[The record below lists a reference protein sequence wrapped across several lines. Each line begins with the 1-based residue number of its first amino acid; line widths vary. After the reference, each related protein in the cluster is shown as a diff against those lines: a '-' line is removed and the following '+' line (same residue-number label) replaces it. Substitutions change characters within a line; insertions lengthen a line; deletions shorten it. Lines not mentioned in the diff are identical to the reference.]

1 MKPKEHKKGVYDIVL
16 CYIIQCKMKLQDI
29 KKIGVAGGGT
39 MGSGIAQ
46 IFAQN
51 GYEVVVTDIA
61 EEFLENTKRII
72 LLNQKTLIKEGL
84 LTTKQAEESLKRISY
99 STDKGVFA
107 DADLII
113 EAIIEKIYIKQDYW
127 KEVEEIA
134 PNNCIFATN
143 TSGLS
148 INEICSKLDNKKR
161 FIGMHWWNPPHIIPL
176 IELIKNDETSDET
189 VQVLK
194 EIVEKIGKESV
205 VVLKDVNG
213 FIGNR
218 IQFAVYREAL
228 KIVEDGIA
236 SVEDVDKAMKFGPG
250 FRYPVLGP
258 FETAD
263 LGGLDTFYYIS
274 SYLFND
280 LSDIKKPTKL
290 QQEKMDNNDLGVK
303 TGKGW
308 YDYSDGKGEEAMAR
322 RDENFYKM
330 LKSIHSKKQIDSVNS
345 VP

>member
-1 MKPKEHKKGVYDIVL
+1 ME
-16 CYIIQCKMKLQDI
+16 I
-29 KKIGVAGGGT
+29 KQNYWLEVE
-39 MGSGIAQ
+39 GIA
-46 IFAQN
+46 
-51 GYEVVVTDIA
+51 
-61 EEFLENTKRII
+61 
-72 LLNQKTLIKEGL
+72 KE
-84 LTTKQAEESLKRISY
+84 
-99 STDKGVFA
+99 D
-107 DADLII
+107 
-113 EAIIEKIYIKQDYW
+113 
-127 KEVEEIA
+127 
-134 PNNCIFATN
+134 CIFATN

-148 INEICSKLDNKKR
+148 INGICSKLNNKKR

-176 IELIKNDETSDET
+176 IELIMADDTSDET

-194 EIVEKIGKESV
+194 ELVDKVGKESV

-236 SVEDVDKAMKFGPG
+236 TIEDVDKAMKYGPG

-258 FETAD
+258 FETSD

-274 SYLFND
+274 SYLFNE
-280 LSDIKKPTKL
+280 LSDVKEPTKL
-290 QQEKMDNNDLGVK
+290 QQEMMDNNNLGVK

-322 RDENFYKM
+322 RDKNFYKM
-330 LKSIHSKKQIDSVNS
+330 LKHIHNS
-345 VP
+345 

>member
-1 MKPKEHKKGVYDIVL
+1 
-16 CYIIQCKMKLQDI
+16 MKLDDI

-46 IFAQN
+46 IFAQH

-61 EEFLENTKRII
+61 DKFLENTKRII
-72 LLNQKTLIKEGL
+72 LLNQKTLIEEGL
-84 LTTKQAEESLKRISY
+84 LTEEEAERALTHISFT
-99 STDKGVFA
+99 TDKNIFKDV
-107 DADLII
+107 DLIV
-113 EAIIEKIYIKQDYW
+113 EAIIEKMEIKQNYW
-127 KEVEEIA
+127 LEVEAIA
-134 PNNCIFATN
+134 KEDCIFATN

-148 INEICSKLDNKKR
+148 INGICSKINNKKR

-176 IELIKNDETSDET
+176 IELIKADETSDET
-189 VQVLK
+189 IQVLK
-194 EIVEKIGKESV
+194 ELVDKIGKESV

-236 SVEDVDKAMKFGPG
+236 TIEDVDKAMKYGPG

-258 FETAD
+258 FETSD

-274 SYLFND
+274 SYLFNE
-280 LSDIKKPTKL
+280 LSDAKKPTKL
-290 QQEKMDNNDLGVK
+290 QQEMMDNNNLGVK

-308 YDYSDGKGEEAMAR
+308 YDYSNGKGEEAMAR
-322 RDENFYKM
+322 RDKNFYKM
-330 LKSIHSKKQIDSVNS
+330 LKHIHNN
-345 VP
+345 

>member
-1 MKPKEHKKGVYDIVL
+1 
-16 CYIIQCKMKLQDI
+16 MKLEDI

-61 EEFLENTKRII
+61 EKFLENTKRII

-84 LTTKQAEESLKRISY
+84 LTEEQAVESLKHISF
-99 STDKGVFA
+99 STDKSVFV

-113 EAIIEKIYIKQDYW
+113 EAIIEKMEIKQDYW
-127 KEVEEIA
+127 KEVESIA
-134 PNNCIFATN
+134 PETCIFATN

-148 INEICSKLDNKKR
+148 INGICSKLNNKAR

-176 IELIKNDETSDET
+176 IELIKNDETSDE
-189 VQVLK
+189 VVEVLK
-194 EIVEKIGKESV
+194 QLVDKVGKESV

-228 KIVEDGIA
+228 KIVEEGVA
-236 SVEDVDKAMKFGPG
+236 TVEDVDKAMKFGPG

-280 LSDIKKPTKL
+280 LSDVKEPTKL
-290 QQEKMDNNDLGVK
+290 QQEKMDNNTLGVK

-322 RDENFYKM
+322 REENFFKM
-330 LKSIHSKKQIDSVNS
+330 LKNIHKK
-345 VP
+345 

>member
-1 MKPKEHKKGVYDIVL
+1 ME
-16 CYIIQCKMKLQDI
+16 LQNI

-51 GYEVVVTDIA
+51 GYRVVVTDIA
-61 EEFLENTKRII
+61 EKFLENTKRII
-72 LLNQKTLIKEGL
+72 QLNQKTLIKEGL
-84 LTTKQAEESLKRISY
+84 LTQDEADQALKLITY
-99 STDKGVFA
+99 STDNNVFA
-107 DADLII
+107 DADLIV
-113 EAIIEKIYIKQDYW
+113 EAIIEKMDIKQEFW
-127 KEVEEIA
+127 KEVEKIA
-134 PNNCIFATN
+134 PENCIFATN

-148 INEICSKLDNKKR
+148 INGICSKLENKKR

-176 IELIKNDETSDET
+176 IELIKNDETSDEI
-189 VQVLK
+189 VGVLK
-194 EIVEKIGKESV
+194 ELVDKIGKESV

-236 SVEDVDKAMKFGPG
+236 TVEDVDKAMKFGPG

-258 FETAD
+258 FETSD

-274 SYLFND
+274 SYLFNE
-280 LSDIKKPTKL
+280 LSDVKHPTKL
-290 QQEKMDNNDLGVK
+290 QQEKLDNNHLGVK

-308 YDYSDGKGEEAMAR
+308 YDYSEGKGEEAMAR
-322 RDENFYKM
+322 RDRNLFKM
-330 LKSIHSKKQIDSVNS
+330 LKNIHNK
-345 VP
+345 

>member
-1 MKPKEHKKGVYDIVL
+1 
-16 CYIIQCKMKLQDI
+16 
-29 KKIGVAGGGT
+29 

-46 IFAQN
+46 IFALH
-51 GYEVVVTDIA
+51 GFEVVITDID
-61 EEFLENTKRII
+61 EKLLENTKRII
-72 LLNQKTLIKEGL
+72 LLNQKTLINEGL
-84 LTTKQAEESLKRISY
+84 LTKGKAEEALKKISF

-107 DADLII
+107 DTDLII
-113 EAIIEKIYIKQDYW
+113 EAIIEKMDIKQDYW
-127 KEVEEIA
+127 KEVETIA
-134 PNNCIFATN
+134 KEDCIFATN

-148 INEICSKLDNKKR
+148 INGICSKINNKKR
-161 FIGMHWWNPPHIIPL
+161 FIGMHLWNPPHIIPL
-176 IELIKNDETSDET
+176 IELIKADETTDET
-189 VQVLK
+189 VNSLK
-194 EIVEKIGKESV
+194 ELVDKIGKESV

-236 SVEDVDKAMKFGPG
+236 TVEDVDKAMKFGPG

-274 SYLFND
+274 SYLFNE
-280 LSDIKKPTKL
+280 LSDAKQPTKL
-290 QQEKMDNNDLGVK
+290 QQELMDNNSLGIK

-308 YDYSDGKGEEAMAR
+308 YDYSEGKGEEAMAR
-322 RDENFYKM
+322 RDKNFYKM
-330 LKSIHSKKQIDSVNS
+330 LKHIHNI
-345 VP
+345 

>member
-1 MKPKEHKKGVYDIVL
+1 ML
-16 CYIIQCKMKLQDI
+16 KLQDI
-29 KKIGVAGGGT
+29 RKIGVAGGGT

-46 IFAQN
+46 IFAQH

-61 EEFLENTKRII
+61 DKFLENTKRLIS
-72 LLNQKTLIKEGL
+72 LNQKTLINEGL
-84 LTTKQAEESLKRISY
+84 LTEEDAQESIKHISFT
-99 STDKGVFA
+99 TDKNVFK
-107 DADLII
+107 DVDMIV
-113 EAIIEKIYIKQDYW
+113 EAIIEKMEIKQNYW
-127 KEVEEIA
+127 QEVEAIA
-134 PNNCIFATN
+134 KDDCIFATN

-148 INEICSKLDNKKR
+148 INGICNKVENKKR

-176 IELIKNDETSDET
+176 IELVKADETSDET
-189 VQVLK
+189 VQLLK
-194 EIVEKIGKESV
+194 ELVEKIGKESV

-228 KIVEDGIA
+228 KIVEEGIA
-236 SVEDVDKAMKFGPG
+236 TVEDVDKAMKYGPG

-263 LGGLDTFYYIS
+263 MGGLDTFYYIS
-274 SYLFND
+274 TYLFNE
-280 LSDIKKPTKL
+280 LSDVKNPTKL
-290 QQEKMDNNDLGVK
+290 QLEHMDNNNLGVK

-330 LKSIHSKKQIDSVNS
+330 LKHIRNS
-345 VP
+345 

>member
-1 MKPKEHKKGVYDIVL
+1 ML
-16 CYIIQCKMKLQDI
+16 KLQDI

-46 IFAQN
+46 IFAQH
-51 GYEVVVTDIA
+51 GYEVVVIDIA
-61 EEFLENTKRII
+61 EQFLENTKRIVS
-72 LLNQKTLIKEGL
+72 LNQKTLINEGL
-84 LTTKQAEESLKRISY
+84 LTREEALESLKHISY
-99 STDKGVFA
+99 TTDKNAFKDV
-107 DADLII
+107 DLIV
-113 EAIIEKIYIKQDYW
+113 EAIIEKMEIKQNYW
-127 KEVEEIA
+127 LEVETIA
-134 PNNCIFATN
+134 KYDCIFSTN

-148 INEICSKLDNKKR
+148 INGICSKLSNKKR
-161 FIGMHWWNPPHIIPL
+161 FVGMHWWNPPHIIPL
-176 IELIKNDETSDET
+176 IELIKADETSDEV

-194 EIVEKIGKESV
+194 ELVEKIGKESV

-228 KIVEDGIA
+228 KIVEEGIA
-236 SVEDVDKAMKFGPG
+236 TIEDVDKAMKYGPG

-274 SYLFND
+274 SYLFNE
-280 LSDIKKPTKL
+280 LSDRKEPTRL
-290 QQEKMDNNDLGVK
+290 QQEMMDNNNLGIK

-308 YDYSDGKGEEAMAR
+308 YDYSDGKDEEAMAK
-322 RDENFYKM
+322 RDTNFYKM
-330 LKSIHSKKQIDSVNS
+330 LKHIHKNT
-345 VP
+345 

>member
-1 MKPKEHKKGVYDIVL
+1 
-16 CYIIQCKMKLQDI
+16 MKLEDI

-46 IFAQN
+46 IFAQH

-61 EEFLENTKRII
+61 EKFLENTKRII

-84 LTTKQAEESLKRISY
+84 LTEEQAEESLKLISF
-99 STDKGVFA
+99 STDKSVFA
-107 DADLII
+107 DADLIV
-113 EAIIEKIYIKQDYW
+113 EAIIEKMEIKQNYW
-127 KEVEEIA
+127 KEVEGIA
-134 PNNCIFATN
+134 PETCIFATN

-148 INEICSKLDNKKR
+148 INGICSKLNNKKR

-176 IELIKNDETSDET
+176 IELIKNEETSEET

-194 EIVEKIGKESV
+194 DLVDKIGKESV

-228 KIVEDGIA
+228 KIIEDGVATI
-236 SVEDVDKAMKFGPG
+236 EDVDKAMKFGPG
-250 FRYPVLGP
+250 FRYPAIGP
-258 FETAD
+258 FETSD

-280 LSDIKKPTKL
+280 LSDVKAPTKL
-290 QQEKMDNNDLGVK
+290 QQEKMDNGDLGVK

-322 RDENFYKM
+322 RDENFFRMYKAY
-330 LKSIHSKKQIDSVNS
+330 INSKYKK
-345 VP
+345 

>member
-1 MKPKEHKKGVYDIVL
+1 
-16 CYIIQCKMKLQDI
+16 MKLQDI

-46 IFAQN
+46 IFAQH

-61 EEFLENTKRII
+61 EKFLENTKRII
-72 LLNQKTLIKEGL
+72 SLNQKTLINEGL
-84 LTTKQAEESLKRISY
+84 LTEEDAEESLKHISY
-99 STDKGVFA
+99 STDKDVFKNV
-107 DADLII
+107 DLIV
-113 EAIIEKIYIKQDYW
+113 EAIIEKMEIKQNYW
-127 KEVEEIA
+127 LEVENIA
-134 PNNCIFATN
+134 REDCIFATN

-148 INEICSKLDNKKR
+148 INGICSKLNNKNR

-176 IELIKNDETSDET
+176 IELIKADDTSDET

-194 EIVEKIGKESV
+194 ELVDKIGKESV

-218 IQFAVYREAL
+218 IQFSVYREAL
-228 KIVEDGIA
+228 KIVEEGIA
-236 SVEDVDKAMKFGPG
+236 TIEDVDKAMKYGPG

-274 SYLFND
+274 SYLFNE
-280 LSDIKKPTKL
+280 LSDSKEPTKL
-290 QQEKMDNNDLGVK
+290 QQEMMDNNNLGVK

-308 YDYSDGKGEEAMAR
+308 YDYSEGKGDEAMAK
-322 RDENFYKM
+322 RDANFYKM
-330 LKSIHSKKQIDSVNS
+330 LKHIHNS
-345 VP
+345 

>member
-1 MKPKEHKKGVYDIVL
+1 
-16 CYIIQCKMKLQDI
+16 MKLQDI

-51 GYEVVVTDIA
+51 GYEVIVTDIA
-61 EEFLENTKRII
+61 DKYLENTKMII
-72 LLNQKTLIKEGL
+72 SLNQKILMNEGL
-84 LTTKQAEESLKRISY
+84 LTEEEAQESLKHISY
-99 STDKGVFA
+99 TTDKGVFK
-107 DADLII
+107 DVDLIV
-113 EAIIEKIYIKQDYW
+113 EAIIEKMEIKQDYW
-127 KEVEEIA
+127 LEVEGIA
-134 PNNCIFATN
+134 SENCIFATN

-148 INEICSKLDNKKR
+148 INGICSKLNKKDR

-176 IELIKNDETSDET
+176 IELIKADNTSEET
-189 VQVLK
+189 VQTLK
-194 EIVEKIGKESV
+194 ELVDKVGKESV

-236 SVEDVDKAMKFGPG
+236 TIEDVDKAMKYGPG

-258 FETAD
+258 FETSD

-274 SYLFND
+274 SYLFNE
-280 LSDIKKPTKL
+280 LSDEKKPTKL
-290 QQEKMDNNDLGVK
+290 QQEMMDNNNLGIK

-322 RDENFYKM
+322 RDINFFKM
-330 LKSIHSKKQIDSVNS
+330 LKNIHNQ
-345 VP
+345 

>member
-1 MKPKEHKKGVYDIVL
+1 
-16 CYIIQCKMKLQDI
+16 MKLQDI

-46 IFAQN
+46 IFAQH

-61 EEFLENTKRII
+61 DKFLENTKRII
-72 LLNQKTLIKEGL
+72 LLNQKTLINEGL
-84 LTTKQAEESLKRISY
+84 LTEEEAQESLTHISY
-99 STDKGVFA
+99 STDKNVFK
-107 DADLII
+107 DADLIV
-113 EAIIEKIYIKQDYW
+113 EAIIEKMEIKQNYW
-127 KEVEEIA
+127 LEVEGIA
-134 PNNCIFATN
+134 REDCIFATN

-148 INEICSKLDNKKR
+148 INGICSKLTNKKR

-176 IELIKNDETSDET
+176 IELIKSDETSDET

-194 EIVEKIGKESV
+194 ELVAEVGKESV

-236 SVEDVDKAMKFGPG
+236 TVEDVDKAMKYGPG

-274 SYLFND
+274 SYLFNE
-280 LSDIKKPTKL
+280 LSDVKNPTKL
-290 QQEKMDNNDLGVK
+290 QQELMDNNNLGVK
-303 TGKGW
+303 SGKGW
-308 YDYSDGKGEEAMAR
+308 YDYSEGKGEEAMSR

-330 LKSIHSKKQIDSVNS
+330 LKHIHNS
-345 VP
+345 

>member
-1 MKPKEHKKGVYDIVL
+1 MKAE
-16 CYIIQCKMKLQDI
+16 DI

-51 GYEVVVTDIA
+51 GYDVVVVDLA
-61 EEFLENTKRII
+61 EKFLENTKRII
-72 LLNQKTLIKEGL
+72 HLNQKTLINEGL
-84 LTTKQAEESLKRISY
+84 LTEKEAQDALKHISF
-99 STDKGVFA
+99 STEKKAFK

-113 EAIIEKIYIKQDYW
+113 EAIIEKMGIKQDYW
-127 KEVEEIA
+127 AEVESIA
-134 PNNCIFATN
+134 KNDCIFATN

-148 INEICSKLDNKKR
+148 INGISEKVINKKR

-176 IELIKNDETSDET
+176 IELIKADETSEET
-189 VQVLK
+189 VETLQQ
-194 EIVEKIGKESV
+194 IVDKIGKESV

-228 KIVEDGIA
+228 KIVEEGIA
-236 SVEDVDKAMKFGPG
+236 TVEDVDKAMKYGPG

-274 SYLFND
+274 SYLFNE
-280 LSDIKKPTKL
+280 LSAEKNPTKL
-290 QQEKMDNNDLGVK
+290 QQELMDNSVFGVK
-303 TGKGW
+303 SGKGW
-308 YDYSDGKGEEAMAR
+308 YDYSDGKGDEAMAR

-330 LKSIHSKKQIDSVNS
+330 LKHIHNS
-345 VP
+345 

>member
-1 MKPKEHKKGVYDIVL
+1 MSIN
-16 CYIIQCKMKLQDI
+16 I

-46 IFAQN
+46 TFAHY

-61 EEFLENTKRII
+61 EKFLENTKKII
-72 LLNQKTLIKEGL
+72 LLNQKTLISEGL
-84 LTTKQAEESLKRISY
+84 LTEEKAKEALKRISF
-99 STDKGVFA
+99 STNKGVFA
-107 DADLII
+107 DTDLII
-113 EAIIEKIYIKQDYW
+113 EAIIEKMEIKQDYW
-127 KEVEEIA
+127 KEVEKIA
-134 PNNCIFATN
+134 REDCIFATN

-148 INEICSKLDNKKR
+148 INGICSKLKNKKR

-176 IELIKNDETSDET
+176 IELIKAEETTEET
-189 VQVLK
+189 INALK
-194 EIVEKIGKESV
+194 ELVDVIGKESV

-228 KIVEDGIA
+228 KIVEEGIA
-236 SVEDVDKAMKFGPG
+236 TVEDVDKAMKFGPG

-274 SYLFND
+274 SYLFNE
-280 LSDIKKPTKL
+280 LSDAKQPTKL
-290 QQEKMDNNDLGVK
+290 QQELMDNNSLGIK

-308 YDYSDGKGEEAMAR
+308 YDYSEGKGEEALAI
-322 RDENFYKM
+322 RDKNFYKM
-330 LKSIHSKKQIDSVNS
+330 LKHIHSN
-345 VP
+345 

>member
-1 MKPKEHKKGVYDIVL
+1 
-16 CYIIQCKMKLQDI
+16 MKLEEM

-61 EEFLENTKRII
+61 EKYLENTKRII
-72 LLNQKTLIKEGL
+72 LLNQKTLISEGL
-84 LTTKQAEESLKRISY
+84 LTEEEAIESLKHISY
-99 STDKGVFA
+99 STDKKVFE
-107 DADLII
+107 DADMIV
-113 EAIIEKIYIKQDYW
+113 EAIIEKMDIKQEYW
-127 KEVEEIA
+127 KEVEGIA
-134 PNNCIFATN
+134 REDCIFATN

-148 INEICSKLDNKKR
+148 INGICKNVENKGR

-176 IELIKNDETSDET
+176 IELIKADETSEET
-189 VQVLK
+189 VLLLK
-194 EIVEKIGKESV
+194 DLVAKIGKESV

-228 KIVEDGIA
+228 KIVQDGIA
-236 SVEDVDKAMKFGPG
+236 TVEDVDKAMKYGPG

-263 LGGLDTFYYIS
+263 LGGLDTFYFIS
-274 SYLFND
+274 SYLFNE
-280 LSDIKKPTKL
+280 LSDEKKPTAL
-290 QQEKMDNNDLGVK
+290 QQELMDKGNLGVK
-303 TGKGW
+303 SGKGW
-308 YDYSDGKGEEAMAR
+308 YD
-322 RDENFYKM
+322 
-330 LKSIHSKKQIDSVNS
+330 
-345 VP
+345 

>member
-1 MKPKEHKKGVYDIVL
+1 L
-16 CYIIQCKMKLQDI
+16 KLEDI

-61 EEFLENTKRII
+61 EKYLENTKRII
-72 LLNQKTLIKEGL
+72 LLNQKTLIDERL
-84 LTTKQAEESLKRISY
+84 LTEEEAQTSLKNISY
-99 STDKGVFA
+99 STDKNVFS
-107 DADLII
+107 DADMIV
-113 EAIIEKIYIKQDYW
+113 EAIIEKMDIKQDYW
-127 KEVEEIA
+127 KEVESIA
-134 PNNCIFATN
+134 RHDCIFATN

-148 INEICSKLDNKKR
+148 INGICQKVSNKGR

-176 IELIKNDETSDET
+176 IELVKADETTEET
-189 VQVLK
+189 VNLLK
-194 EIVEKIGKESV
+194 ELVSKIGKESV

-236 SVEDVDKAMKFGPG
+236 TVEDVDKAMKYGPG

-274 SYLFND
+274 SYLFNE
-280 LSDIKKPTKL
+280 LSDEKRPTKL
-290 QQEKMDNNDLGVK
+290 QQNLMDNQMLGVK
-303 TGKGW
+303 SGRGW
-308 YDYSDGKGEEAMAR
+308 YDYSDGKGEEAMSR
-322 RDENFYKM
+322 RDKNFYKM
-330 LKSIHSKKQIDSVNS
+330 LKHIHKEKQN
-345 VP
+345 

>member
-1 MKPKEHKKGVYDIVL
+1 
-16 CYIIQCKMKLQDI
+16 MKLQDI

-46 IFAQN
+46 IFAQH
-51 GYEVVVTDIA
+51 GYEVVVTDIS
-61 EEFLENTKRII
+61 EKSLENTKRII
-72 LLNQKTLIKEGL
+72 LLNQETLISEGL
-84 LTTKQAEESLKRISY
+84 LTENQAQEALKNISF
-99 STDKGVFA
+99 STDRGVFK
-107 DADLII
+107 DVDLIV
-113 EAIIEKIYIKQDYW
+113 EAIIEKMDIKQDYW

-134 PNNCIFATN
+134 KEDCIFATN

-148 INEICSKLDNKKR
+148 INGICSKLKNKKR

-176 IELIKNDETSDET
+176 IELIKADETTEET
-189 VQVLK
+189 VTVLK
-194 EIVEKIGKESV
+194 ELVDKIGKESV

-228 KIVEDGIA
+228 KIVEEGIA
-236 SVEDVDKAMKFGPG
+236 TVEDVDKAMKFGPG

-274 SYLFND
+274 TYLFNE
-280 LSDIKKPTKL
+280 LSDTKQPTNL
-290 QQEKMDNNDLGVK
+290 QQELMDNNNLGVK
-303 TGKGW
+303 TGNGW

-322 RDENFYKM
+322 RDKNFYKM
-330 LKSIHSKKQIDSVNS
+330 LKHIHNS
-345 VP
+345 